1 MFDWYE
7 IFNLED
13 FNNSGLVS
21 RGLDVFLEGI
31 GFERVL
37 ITKGNLVS
45 VLFRGFFLPIEFTGL
60 NPYSIGNYAVYKDSS
75 NKVWVGIRIEE

>member
-7 IFNLED
+7 LFDYQEFED
-13 FNNSGLVS
+13 SPLVS
-21 RGLDVFLEGI
+21 RGFNAFLEGI

-45 VLFRGFFLPIEFTGL
+45 VLFRGVFLPIEFTGL
-60 NPYSIGNYAVYKDSS
+60 NPYSIGNYAVFKDDS
-75 NKVWVGIRIEE
+75 NKVWIGIKVEE